1 MFIII
6 AQKEN
11 AMNNQSANV
20 KFSTQLWKLLIFMN
34 RQEDLN
40 D

>member
-1 MFIII
+1 
-6 AQKEN
+6 
-11 AMNNQSANV
+11 MNNQSANV